1 MNIENTYLATFSPA
15 TRPRI
20 EKDFSA
26 SVREFFKHYD
36 GVPIGTIYLY
46 ILKLNPAG
54 NSRKLIKLVKR
65 TADFRD
71 INNPGVPASIW
82 TEGTQGVVCLIQI
95 EGMSDEEVSAL
106 ISNGPYLR
114 KKKVVAEK
122 VIPLKD
128 THEAKPEVGV
138 APMSQVV
145 NAETIVPVAGIADT
159 VKSAVGIPN
168 QSQPVTTEQKKILSP
183 NEKLVNAGTSEEEIG
198 RLKATMASIV
208 SRECGSEDI
217 PNTIVVSVEN
227 ITKAILEHMKL
238 KSRPVGEGGYR
249 GIIANFYNARV
260 ALFGMKNETS
270 VDPDAVYTDW
280 IIDTQLVLDFV
291 GGKDSLACLT
301 RKREV
306 EVAERLKEEKKHK
319 APPPTAEDV
328 KEAAE
333 TFTEH
338 TAILDLV
345 RKMLDG
351 KQIAEESLAN
361 AVTNRDL
368 ILAEVARLT
377 QALALANE
385 DLNGA
390 NVLVEIAEKEA
401 AKFIL
406 NKETLTRIKEAK
418 AKLDKLFSELNM

>member
-1 MNIENTYLATFSPA
+1 MHIENTYLATFSPA

-20 EKDFSA
+20 EKDFSD
-26 SVREFFKHYD
+26 SVKRFFKHYD
-36 GVPIGTIYLY
+36 GNPIEKVSLF
-46 ILKLNPAG
+46 ILKANPG
-54 NSRKLIKLVKR
+54 GDSRNLIKVVKR
-65 TADFRD
+65 TGDFKG

-95 EGMSDEEVSAL
+95 EGMSDEEVSFL

-114 KKKVVAEK
+114 KKKVVIEK
-122 VIPLKD
+122 DLTPKD
-128 THEAKPEVGV
+128 TKETKPEEGIASV
-138 APMSQVV
+138 SQVV
-145 NAETIVPVAGIADT
+145 NTETIAPMAKIVET
-159 VKSAVGIPN
+159 VKSTVSVPKRA
-168 QSQPVTTEQKKILSP
+168 QPVVVEKKKILSP
-183 NEKLVNAGTSEEEIG
+183 NEKLENAGTPEEEIG

-208 SRECGSEDI
+208 HRECGDVDI

-238 KSRPVGEGGYR
+238 KSRPVGDGGYR
-249 GIIANFYNARV
+249 GIIANFYVTRI

-270 VDPDAVYTDW
+270 ADPDATYTDW

-306 EVAERLKEEKKHK
+306 EVAERLKEEKKPK
-319 APPPTAEDV
+319 APPPTAEDI

-351 KQIAEESLAN
+351 KQVAEESLAN

-390 NVLVEIAEKEA
+390 NSLVEEAEKEA

-406 NKETLTRIKEAK
+406 NEETLARIREAK
-418 AKLDKLFSELNM
+418 AKFDKLFSELNM